1 MIHQFRS
8 FLVVALALFACHE
21 RLASAQS
28 SPAAADR
35 ADAPAAVRLAPVQD
49 PKELERAL
57 LAQDRAEA
65 VHLFARFSCANY
77 GNSESAE
84 VVRRAW
90 ELRDSSSATGATR
103 DPVVRTLMAK
113 CLVTT
118 WPRFR
123 SLEPGDAPVLAQL
136 RLAMASDNPE
146 EVRAAAFGLTQI
158 ATADDVQSMVAAA
171 GRLPALA
178 SQMTADLT
186 QVCRVDAIDGER
198 TIGASVTDA
207 RQRAEIQEVE
217 RHAVTLRRILC
228 GFDAN
233 IVGSAVS
240 QADVDDFWVPGHS
253 DPNQSAHDVEGIL
266 ASSNVREARDKL
278 WKLHCQPSEKDTL
291 DVVHRAWQHRE
302 SSARDSVTRDLN
314 VRVLMAR
321 CFAEASA
328 VSGTGSKSQIP
339 ASAVQELRQAVLGS
353 DPSNFI
359 VGVEGLTRIATT
371 GDVRLIESAVKNRPS
386 VLAGIAV
393 MSLTRSCA
401 PGAQQLVAEIRE
413 HTSQPR
419 ALREIDYQIG
429 ATKRVREFACANREA
444 ARK

>member
-1 MIHQFRS
+1 MIHQFRG
-8 FLVVALALFACHE
+8 FLVVALALFACDE
-21 RLASAQS
+21 RQASAQS

-35 ADAPAAVRLAPVQD
+35 ADAPVAVRVAPVQD

-57 LAQDRAEA
+57 LAQDPAEA
-65 VHLFARFSCANY
+65 VHLFGRFACANY

-90 ELRDSSSATGATR
+90 ELRDSSGATGATR
-103 DPVVRTLMAK
+103 DPLVHTLMAK
-113 CLVTT
+113 CLAAT

-123 SLEPGDAPVLAQL
+123 PMEPGDAPVLAQL

-158 ATADDVQSMVAAA
+158 ATAEDVRSMVAAA

-186 QVCRVDAIDGER
+186 QVCRVDAIEGER

-207 RQRAEIQEVE
+207 RQHAEIQEVE
-217 RHAVTLRRILC
+217 RHAATLRRILC

-240 QADVDDFWVPGHS
+240 QADVDDFWVPGRA
-253 DPNQSAHDVEGIL
+253 DPNRSAVEIESIL
-266 ASSNVREARDKL
+266 ASANVREARDGL
-278 WKLHCQPSEKDTL
+278 WKLHCQPSEKDIL
-291 DVVHRAWQHRE
+291 DVVHKAWQHRE
-302 SSARDSVTRDLN
+302 SSGRDSVTRDLN

-339 ASAVQELRQAVLGS
+339 ASAVEELREAVLGS

-359 VGVEGLTRIATT
+359 VGVEGLTRVATT
-371 GDVRLIESAVKNRPS
+371 GDVRLIESAVKNRPP
-386 VLAGIAV
+386 VLSGIAV

-419 ALREIDYQIG
+419 TLREIDYQIG
-429 ATKRVREFACANREA
+429 ATQRVREFVCVAPKEGGR
-444 ARK
+444 